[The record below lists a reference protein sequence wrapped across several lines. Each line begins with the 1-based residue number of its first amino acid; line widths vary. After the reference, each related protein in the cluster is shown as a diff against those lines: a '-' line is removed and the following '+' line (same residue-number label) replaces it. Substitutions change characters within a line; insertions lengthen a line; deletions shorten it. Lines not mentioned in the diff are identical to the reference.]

1 MNPLADDIKSLN
13 KYFALYIK
21 RKLWRIGT
29 HFEGVKNL
37 SVDLLMARRGMLQK
51 RVWHGSMIGLSTF
64 GMITSGIFG
73 GQTMVS
79 ASFPGVGGQDPR
91 FVNSFSPIPDDPV
104 LNSFYDTRTNI
115 SKKPRSEILEYEV
128 ESGDTL
134 SSISA
139 KFDISTDTILW
150 ANDLSERD
158 TIAPGDKLKI
168 LPDSGVS
175 HKVASGDTLEL
186 IAKKYDVSS
195 QAILDYPFNDVTDD
209 LKLKAGQVL
218 IVPGGT
224 PPSQPSSKKSKPSS
238 PQYLAKGP
246 SFSAPGGGSFAWP
259 TNGTITQYFAWYHPG
274 DDIANNSAPPITAS
288 DGGTVTVAGWPDNYG
303 YGNRVVIDHGNGYQT
318 LYAHLS
324 NIYVTPGQTVSRGQ
338 VLGQMGSTGRSTGTH
353 LHFEIRYK
361 GIAVNPLAI
370 LK

>member
-1 MNPLADDIKSLN
+1 M
-13 KYFALYIK
+13 
-21 RKLWRIGT
+21 T
-29 HFEGVKNL
+29 
-37 SVDLLMARRGMLQK
+37 RRGMFQK

-73 GQTMVS
+73 GQTLVS
-79 ASFPGVGGQDPR
+79 ASFPGVGSQDPR
-91 FVNSFSPIPDDPV
+91 FANSFSPLSDDPV
-104 LNSFYDTRTNI
+104 LNSFTDTRTNI
-115 SKKPRSEILEYEV
+115 SKKPRSEIEDYEV
-128 ESGDTL
+128 KPGDTL
-134 SSISA
+134 SSIA
-139 KFDISTDTILW
+139 QEKDISTDTIRW
-150 ANDLSERD
+150 ANDLEGDD
-158 TIAPGDKLKI
+158 TIQPGDVLKI
-168 LPDSGVS
+168 LPDTGVA
-175 HKVASGDTLEL
+175 HKVASGDTLES

-209 LKLKAGQVL
+209 LKLKVAQVL

-224 PPSQPSSKKSKPSS
+224 PPEEQAAKKAKPS

-246 SFSAPGGGSFAWP
+246 TSPAFSAPGGGNFAWP
-259 TNGTITQYFAWYHPG
+259 TTGTITQYFAWYHPG
-274 DDIANNSAPPITAS
+274 ADIANNASPAITAS
-288 DGGTVTVAGWPDNYG
+288 DGGTVTVAGWPDSYG
-303 YGNRVVIDHGNGYQT
+303 YGNRVVVDHGNGYQT

-338 VLGQMGSTGRSTGTH
+338 VLGRMGSTGRSTGIH